1 MKTIYDLM
9 SKNVVTVKT
18 DTNLNEI
25 IKIMKEKGVGKLPVL
40 DDNNL
45 VVGVITRDDLLIKNE
60 KAPMPPVIALNDLF
74 FALTKNKQFKEKYE
88 KEKSVTIKSLAA
100 ELLNN
105 KVVSSSDKFVYKFTY
120 IISKGNEEF
129 LCIATNVEINKI
141 ENNYIFKNFAN
152 LQEECILK

>member
-1 MKTIYDLM
+1 MQIIIVLTVLIIAITSILY
-9 SKNVVTVKT
+9 VVNDKF
-18 DTNLNEI
+18 EKKEFI
-25 IKIMKEKGVGKLPVL
+25 IL
-40 DDNNL
+40 
-45 VVGVITRDDLLIKNE
+45 LLIIIVSGVTYGLFEKNQSE
-60 KAPMPPVIALNDLF
+60 F
-74 FALTKNKQFKEKYE
+74 FPNLFKEKYE

-120 IISKGNEEF
+120 IISIGNEEF

>member
-1 MKTIYDLM
+1 MQIIIVLTVLIIAITSILY
-9 SKNVVTVKT
+9 VVNDKF
-18 DTNLNEI
+18 EKKEFI
-25 IKIMKEKGVGKLPVL
+25 IL
-40 DDNNL
+40 
-45 VVGVITRDDLLIKNE
+45 LLIIIVSSVTYGLFEKNQSE
-60 KAPMPPVIALNDLF
+60 F
-74 FALTKNKQFKEKYE
+74 FPNLFKEKYE